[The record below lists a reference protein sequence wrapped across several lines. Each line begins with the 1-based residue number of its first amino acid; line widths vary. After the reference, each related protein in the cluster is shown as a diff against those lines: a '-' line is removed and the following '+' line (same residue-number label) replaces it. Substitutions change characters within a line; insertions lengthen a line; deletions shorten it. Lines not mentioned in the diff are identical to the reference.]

1 MRAISLL
8 SGGLDSS
15 LATKLVMDQG
25 IEVVALKF
33 TSPFC
38 NCDSGGKCHAAK
50 ISQELGI
57 ELINIAK
64 GDEYLELVKH
74 PKHGRGSGMN
84 ACIDCRIYMLKK
96 AKIIADE
103 IDAKFLFTGEV
114 LGQRPMSQHRKAL
127 ELIDRETGLEGK
139 LLRPLSAKL
148 FPPTEAERMGWIDR
162 EKLLSISGRGRK
174 EQIALAELNGIADYP
189 CPAGGCL
196 LTSKEFSAKLSDMLV
211 HDSDRLTMR
220 DVAILKVGRH
230 FRVNGHKVIIGR
242 NEREN
247 KLLNSFLD
255 GETELLEPVDVKGP
269 SCLVEGHDP
278 ETLKEAA
285 MMLARY
291 SDGGTAPIKVQIVG
305 ERELD
310 GVLPATIV
318 KVDSLRIGIGEN
330 VLAVEGGM

>member
-1 MRAISLL
+1 
-8 SGGLDSS
+8 
-15 LATKLVMDQG
+15 LATKMIMDQG

-50 ISQELGI
+50 IAQELGI
-57 ELINIAK
+57 ELINVAK
-64 GDEYLELVKH
+64 GEEYLELVKH

-96 AKIIADE
+96 ARIIADE
-103 IDAKFLFTGEV
+103 IDAKFMFTGEV

-148 FPPTEAERMGWIDR
+148 FPPTEAERMGWVDR
-162 EKLLSISGRGRK
+162 EKLLDISGRGRK
-174 EQIALAELNGIADYP
+174 VQIEMAQLNGIADYP

-196 LTSKEFSAKLSDMLV
+196 LTSKEFSAKLSDMLGR
-211 HDSDRLTMR
+211 DPDRLTMR
-220 DVAILKVGRH
+220 DIAILKVGRH

-247 KLLNSFLD
+247 KLLEGFVNEEMD
-255 GETELLEPVDVKGP
+255 LLEPLEVKGP

-278 ETLKEAA
+278 ETMKEAA

-291 SDGGTAPIKVQIVG
+291 SDGGSAPIRVQIVG
-305 ERELD
+305 ATELD
-310 GVLPATIV
+310 GVLPATHARI
-318 KVDSLRIGIGEN
+318 DSWRIGEGEN
-330 VLAVEGGM
+330 LTMIGGLR

>member
-33 TSPFC
+33 NSPFC
-38 NCDSGGKCHAAK
+38 NCDSGGTCHAAK

-57 ELINIAK
+57 ELINVAK
-64 GDEYLELVKH
+64 GEEYLELVKH

-84 ACIDCRIYMLKK
+84 ACIDCRIYMLRK

-103 IDAKFLFTGEV
+103 IGAEFLFTGEV
-114 LGQRPMSQHRKAL
+114 LGQRPMSQHRTAL
-127 ELIDRETGLEGK
+127 GLIDRETGLEGK

-174 EQIALAELNGIADYP
+174 EQMALAELNGIADYP

-196 LTSKEFSAKLSDMLV
+196 LTSKEFSAKLSDMLA
-211 HDSDRLTMR
+211 HDPDRLTMR
-220 DVAILKVGRH
+220 DVALLKLGRH
-230 FRVNGHKVIIGR
+230 FRVNGHKVVIGR
-242 NEREN
+242 NEKEN
-247 KLLNSFLD
+247 KLLKGFLD
-255 GETELLEPVDVKGP
+255 QETELLEPIDVKGP

-278 ETLKEAA
+278 ETLREAA

-291 SDGGTAPIKVQIVG
+291 SDGGSVPIRVQIVG
-305 ERELD
+305 EKVLD
-310 GVLPATIV
+310 GVLPATNV
-318 KVDSLRIGIGEN
+318 KIDSRRIGMDEN
-330 VLAVEGGM
+330 VLTMEAER